1 MAIDFTLSAEQ
12 RKFQLT
18 CRAFA
23 QAELRGVGA
32 AIRDLRTPAE
42 RFQATRPMY
51 AALVRAGFLR
61 RLIPQPFGGEGGG
74 LIDMAI
80 LTEEFYAVDASVS
93 LTLLATLL
101 GLMPV
106 FLAGTPAQQQT
117 LLAPFLSTHGTPLAS
132 LANSEPGGS
141 ANYAAPPPAAG
152 VRTTARMDGDEWVI
166 NGRKKW
172 MNGAGWDGQGA
183 DLLCVVCRSD
193 ANAPPAQAISVI
205 AVPKPAQG
213 FELLRLIDTLGN
225 RAHPAPE
232 FALNNVRVPYDN
244 VLGEVGAGRSI
255 VDASFTGTAALVGI
269 MGVALMRAAFDFAL
283 AFARTECRGG
293 ARPIIEHQA
302 VGYALAD
309 AKTTLEAARYLGWKA
324 CHAMDVQAPGAQEV
338 ALHSKIFGSEA
349 AVRVI
354 TNLMSVVGIDS
365 YDHELPLGG
374 LLQDALVLPLF
385 DGGNMGVRRRQLH
398 ELLMRGDYQTL
409 DAAGTT

>member
-338 ALHSKIFGSEA
+338 ALHSKIFGSES

-354 TNLMSVVGIDS
+354 TSLMSVVGIDS

>member
-61 RLIPQPFGGEGGG
+61 RLIPQPFGGEGAG

-80 LTEEFYAVDASVS
+80 LTEEFYAVDANVS

-213 FELLRLIDTLGN
+213 FELLHLIDTVGN

-338 ALHSKIFGSEA
+338 ALHSKIFGSES

-365 YDHELPLGG
+365 YDHELPLGS

-409 DAAGTT
+409 DADGTT

>member
-61 RLIPQPFGGEGGG
+61 RLIPQPFGGEGAG

-80 LTEEFYAVDASVS
+80 LTEEFYAVDANVS

-101 GLMPV
+101 GLMSV

-213 FELLRLIDTLGN
+213 FELLHLIDTVGN

-354 TNLMSVVGIDS
+354 TSLMSVVGIDS

>member
-80 LTEEFYAVDASVS
+80 LTEEFYAVDANVS

-193 ANAPPAQAISVI
+193 ANAPPARSISVI

>member
-61 RLIPQPFGGEGGG
+61 RLIPQPFGGEGAG

-80 LTEEFYAVDASVS
+80 LTEEFYAVDANVS

-141 ANYAAPPPAAG
+141 ANYAAPLPAAG

-172 MNGAGWDGQGA
+172 MNGAGWDGLGA

-213 FELLRLIDTLGN
+213 FELLHLIDTVGN

-324 CHAMDVQAPGAQEV
+324 CHAMDVQAPGALEV
-338 ALHSKIFGSEA
+338 ALHSKIFGSES

-354 TNLMSVVGIDS
+354 TSLMSVVGIDS